1 VFVEAIERD
10 LKSEQGLLELRAI
23 FDFILAQN
31 FHENTE
37 NEDVETTAKVCID
50 ILTIVFIHI
59 IVLTN

>member
-1 VFVEAIERD
+1 MFVEAIERD

-31 FHENTE
+31 FHENTA